1 MLYVEMEVNKKPV
14 QAFVDSGAQST
25 IMSKSLAERC
35 GLLKL
40 LDTRYQGIAQGVGTS
55 KILGRIHA
63 ADVMIGGKY
72 FACALT
78 VLEDNKVDFLFGLD
92 NLKRHQCCID
102 LVNDRLTLLNG
113 EVSVPFLAESKII
126 PNELFA
132 SHLLKQGEK
141 KPEERKKEEEPP
153 KPAPAAGPGGH
164 PRDKIMNLVELG
176 FSEDQAIDALNKTK
190 GNAELAAALLWN
202 QL

>member
-14 QAFVDSGAQST
+14 QAFVDSEAQST

-40 LDTRYQGIAQGVGTS
+40 LDTRFHGIAQGVGTS

-78 VLEDNKVDFLFGLD
+78 VLEDNKVDFLFGPD
-92 NLKRHQCCID
+92 NLKRH
-102 LVNDRLTLLNG
+102 
-113 EVSVPFLAESKII
+113 
-126 PNELFA
+126 
-132 SHLLKQGEK
+132 
-141 KPEERKKEEEPP
+141 
-153 KPAPAAGPGGH
+153 
-164 PRDKIMNLVELG
+164 
-176 FSEDQAIDALNKTK
+176 
-190 GNAELAAALLWN
+190 
-202 QL
+202 